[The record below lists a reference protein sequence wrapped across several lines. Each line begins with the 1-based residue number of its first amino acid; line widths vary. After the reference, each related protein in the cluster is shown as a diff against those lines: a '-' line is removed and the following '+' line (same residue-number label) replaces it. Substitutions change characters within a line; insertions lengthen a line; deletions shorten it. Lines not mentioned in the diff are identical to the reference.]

1 VIGEPQPLAMAHLR
15 DLTRL
20 DIRCAR
26 CKGHGAALDNAFGL
40 TLVRRRAGRI
50 ATGQRQ
56 DRGGRS
62 APWRGT
68 PAGHAGWPLHEDR
81 ARVVIVSLVR
91 LCKPLSVSEM

>member
-26 CKGHGAALDNAFGL
+26 CKGHGAALDNAVGL
-40 TLVRRRAGRI
+40 TLARRRAGRI

-62 APWRGT
+62 AITTGEMSGMASAFPSLQLST
-68 PAGHAGWPLHEDR
+68 PITASRSCDG
-81 ARVVIVSLVR
+81 
-91 LCKPLSVSEM
+91 